1 MASWHGTIRAVEEF
15 INLPRFGIDDLRVR
29 ARLCSMP
36 LDDRL
41 LSNVESIFRAVRE
54 ILSPQ
59 FEAGVVGRYLQTMLQ
74 TAAIA
79 SAFKTHG
86 QNFGPGITL
95 DTVGAAV
102 DYFQSRRRH
111 MVSLLYTMPFA
122 CKGTDVLVPLDTL
135 NVLLPQVEHSCV
147 TIIGFHLKL
156 AQLDILDDFSM
167 EIDEI
172 GAMASHGF
180 DTLDENFLEPERAS
194 IQVMAELRG
203 DQIVLPP
210 LEELDPRKIFS
221 AAELRNSVRLV
232 GATYSA
238 FGLNDSDFSTMA
250 LLMIAFARHARD
262 DYFVEIE
269 KPKFQT
275 MLRVQTVFAPEELE
289 RLLVNEPSD
298 YATSSNAYEPFIDTG
313 DVVISNVNLLSRF
326 LYAFKNIHLG
336 SRRRFQI
343 HAGFIFEDMVKRD
356 LSAMGFQVTDVKRIN
371 RKEFDVVAVHRD
383 VIYNFQCK
391 NNWIDLAKV
400 ESDRA
405 LFVRYNRSLTNYY
418 RRALQKERKREDLL
432 KEKLAL
438 DRVEHYVISR
448 FPGIGSDARVIN
460 YNQIDRLKVVLGD
473 VT

>member
-1 MASWHGTIRAVEEF
+1 
-15 INLPRFGIDDLRVR
+15 
-29 ARLCSMP
+29 
-36 LDDRL
+36 
-41 LSNVESIFRAVRE
+41 
-54 ILSPQ
+54 
-59 FEAGVVGRYLQTMLQ
+59 
-74 TAAIA
+74 
-79 SAFKTHG
+79 
-86 QNFGPGITL
+86 
-95 DTVGAAV
+95 VGAAV

-122 CKGTDVLVPLDTL
+122 CKGTDVFVPLDTL

-147 TIIGFHLKL
+147 TITGFHLKL

-210 LEELDPRKIFS
+210 LEELDPGKIFS
-221 AAELRNSVRLV
+221 AAELRNSVRLL

-238 FGLNDSDFSTMA
+238 FELNDSDFSTMA
-250 LLMIAFARHARD
+250 LLMIAFARQTRD

-275 MLRVQTVFAPEELE
+275 MLRAQAVFAPEELE

-298 YATSSNAYEPFIDTG
+298 YATNSNAYEPFIDAG

-371 RKEFDVVAVHRD
+371 RKEFDVVAVHRNVRHCSAD
-383 VIYNFQCK
+383 PVNRYSARQISLLLGSPRG
-391 NNWIDLAKV
+391 WGRLA
-400 ESDRA
+400 D
-405 LFVRYNRSLTNYY
+405 F
-418 RRALQKERKREDLL
+418 
-432 KEKLAL
+432 
-438 DRVEHYVISR
+438 SR
-448 FPGIGSDARVIN
+448 IMSRGRHS
-460 YNQIDRLKVVLGD
+460 KSM
-473 VT
+473 